1 MSRRNVPAFIAV
13 LLAVSAFAFAPP
25 GTEGTSASAARTAS
39 TERIQE
45 KLFFALSIA
54 DEQGEIVAEPKLLGM
69 CGVPVEMT
77 LSEPGRLEVPR
88 LSLLLEPEW
97 QRDGSYEIAFELSIP
112 GRLDRG
118 KGSMRLRPG
127 EEKSTQVAYPGG
139 YFEVQ
144 LAAFTVPSPEFQLY
158 LQHGARSLHQA
169 SRT

>member
-1 MSRRNVPAFIAV
+1 MSRRNVPALIAV

-25 GTEGTSASAARTAS
+25 AADGGGKLLES
-39 TERIQE
+39 EKLKE

-77 LSEPGRLEVPR
+77 LVEPGRLELPR

-112 GRLDRG
+112 GRLDKG
-118 KGSMRLRPG
+118 KGTMRLRPG

-158 LQHGARSLHQA
+158 LQHGVHSTQQA